1 MVNLKLKKSLA
12 KENYCNQLVIKGTC
26 QVKEIVDYENQK
38 TNPQLIQDLM
48 TFIENEITESK
59 YTKKDKDFDKSKILQ
74 DIIISVFG
82 DLNESEVKWLENQVQ
97 HIIDNKLVKK
107 NTCFKRLQFIKKNSY
122 FIIKTSIKIINYSIK
137 IIFNKRVQS
146 TIPL

>member
-48 TFIENEITESK
+48 TFIENEISESK
-59 YTKKDKDFDKSKILQ
+59 YTKKVKNFDKSKILQ

-97 HIIDNKLVKK
+97 HIVDNKLVKK
-107 NTCFKRLQFIKKNSY
+107 TLVLKGYNLFK
-122 FIIKTSIKIINYSIK
+122 KTVISLSKH
-137 IIFNKRVQS
+137 
-146 TIPL
+146 L